1 VLDDGVIVESGRPAD
16 LLARGGMF
24 WSLFGEE
31 VGAAA

>member
-16 LLARGGMF
+16 LLARGAVF

-31 VGAAA
+31 IGAVA